1 MTDDVTGD
9 MTGGLNEFE
18 RLAGGPIQA
27 LCVDILQV
35 NLGLVCNQ
43 SCTHCHVEAGPTRT
57 ELMDEPT
64 MHQVLGAARTLRPR
78 LVDITGGAPELCPVL
93 RPLIDGLVDAGLTA
107 QVRTNLTALFEPGQ
121 EHMFEFYRA
130 RAVRLVASL
139 PCYLEQNVRAMRG
152 DRAYELSVA
161 ALKRL
166 NALGYGHEDALTIDL
181 VYNPGGAFLPPG
193 QSLLEAD
200 YRRELAARHGIS
212 FNRLLTIANMPLG
225 RFGAGLCRTGQTA
238 AYRALLRES
247 FNPATLDTLMCRRQI
262 NVGWDG
268 ALYDCDFNMAL
279 KLRVNHNAP
288 GHICAFDADLLRGR
302 LVMTGPHCLACTAGS
317 GSSCNGALAP
327 EAPLVGPAGQPTT
340 S

>member
-1 MTDDVTGD
+1 MTDA
-9 MTGGLNEFE
+9 LNEFE
-18 RLAGGPIQA
+18 RLAGGPVLA
-27 LCVDILQV
+27 LGVDILQV

-64 MHQVLGAARTLRPR
+64 MHQVLAAARALKPA

-121 EHMFEFYRA
+121 EDMFEFYRA

-166 NALGYGHEDALTIDL
+166 NALGYGQARGKDESLTIDL

-193 QSLLEAD
+193 QSALEAD
-200 YRRELAARHGIS
+200 YRRELAAQHGLS

-225 RFGAGLCRTGQTA
+225 RFDAGLRRTGQTA
-238 AYRALLRES
+238 AYGALLRES
-247 FNPATLDTLMCRRQI
+247 FNPATLDALMCRRQI

-279 KLRVNHNAP
+279 GLRVNHSAP

-302 LVMTGPHCLACTAGS
+302 VVMTGPHCLACTAGC
-317 GSSCNGALAP
+317 GSSCAGALAA
-327 EAPLVGPAGQPTT
+327 EAPVGPAGQPTT